1 MLRLNQATDNSQQWK
16 QQSNDGYS
24 TKNNHN
30 NNKGERVN
38 VLGSSFLSHGHA
50 GHVLIMTAKT
60 DTVKASP
67 AARKPEAETAR
78 DLLLG

>member
-24 TKNNHN
+24 TKKNH

-50 GHVLIMTAKT
+50 GHVLIMTAQT

-67 AARKPEAETAR
+67 AARKPEAEKAR